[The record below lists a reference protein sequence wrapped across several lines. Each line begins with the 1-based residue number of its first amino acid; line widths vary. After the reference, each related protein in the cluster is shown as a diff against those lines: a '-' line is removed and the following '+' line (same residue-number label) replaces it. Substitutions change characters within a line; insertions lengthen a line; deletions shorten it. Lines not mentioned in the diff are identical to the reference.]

1 MHCPFCQAPAFE
13 AIAQCTSC
21 GFSLDRVEAF
31 FGTMPRLEAGVSDLA
46 GLFRPRDARR
56 IADASARLHER
67 FPQVT
72 CSIVTTSLKP
82 SQPLTAYA
90 FWLFNC
96 GGIFCD
102 MQRGSKSRGILLAL
116 DAANARASLMIGY
129 GLEPFVSQ
137 QDLRE
142 IIDAGAPHFAREF
155 WVDGIVT
162 VLAAATSRLSE
173 IVARVGE
180 TYGLEM
186 ASVQDQESIE
196 VAVPEHREPGVY

>member
-1 MHCPFCQAPAFE
+1 MHCPFCQAPVFE

-31 FGTMPRLEAGVSDLA
+31 FGEMPRLEAGVSDLA
-46 GLFRPRDARR
+46 GLFRPGDARR
-56 IADASARLHER
+56 IAEASARLHER

-72 CSIVTTSLKP
+72 CSIVTTSLEP

-90 FWLFNC
+90 FWLFNRA
-96 GGIFCD
+96 GIFRD
-102 MQRGSKSRGILLAL
+102 MQRGSKSRGVLLAL

-137 QDLRE
+137 EDLRE
-142 IIDAGAPHFAREF
+142 IIDEGAPHFARQF
-155 WVDGIVT
+155 WVEGIVT
-162 VLAAATSRLSE
+162 VLARTTARLSE
-173 IVARVGE
+173 IVARIGE

-186 ASVQDQESIE
+186 SSVQSAESTE
-196 VAVPEHREPGVY
+196 VSVAEQREPGVY